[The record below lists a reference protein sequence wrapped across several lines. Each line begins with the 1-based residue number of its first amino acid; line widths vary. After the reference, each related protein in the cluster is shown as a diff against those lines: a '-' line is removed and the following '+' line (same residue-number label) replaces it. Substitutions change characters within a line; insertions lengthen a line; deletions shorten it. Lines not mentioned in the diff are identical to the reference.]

1 MAKDACAGVGDI
13 RGSGSPGQE
22 DPLEEGP
29 AAHSRVLA
37 WSTPW
42 TEQPGGRAT
51 AHRVSQSWTQLK

>member
-1 MAKDACAGVGDI
+1 MAKDTCAGVGDI

-37 WSTPW
+37 GASHG
-42 TEQPGGRAT
+42 QSSLVGGLQLIGSPRAG
-51 AHRVSQSWTQLK
+51 HN